1 MALPGRA
8 GMPKRVVDLRE
19 QRAILDIA
27 SYGRRGPGHRPLT
40 RAEVEHV
47 SRTVRRVPEVM
58 IKVSGGARSLRGV
71 QAHLDYIG
79 REGEGVIE
87 TDDGAQLH
95 EKGFEKALVKDWDLD
110 LDEHRRHTQR
120 AVAVGRKPP
129 KLVHNLV
136 FSMPK
141 STPPDKV
148 HAAVRKFATEK
159 FALQHR
165 YAMALHTDQ
174 GHPHVHVVV
183 KAVSEQGERLNIR
196 KATLR
201 EWRRDFA
208 QYLRELGVEANA
220 TERAVR
226 GKHETSKLDGSYRAE
241 QRGVSRHTRERV
253 DGVASDLLK
262 GSLRIE
268 PAKAKLLETRR
279 EVQRE
284 WRAVSQILVAEG
296 HPDLAAQVRD
306 FAARMPPPRTDREA
320 IADTLL
326 KHVHQARARERE
338 GPTR

>member
-8 GMPKRVVDLRE
+8 GMAKRVVDLRE
-19 QRAILDIA
+19 QRPILNIA

-47 SRTVRRVPEVM
+47 SRTARRFPEVM

-71 QAHLDYIG
+71 QTHLDYIG

-87 TDDGAQLH
+87 TDDGARLQ
-95 EKGFEKALVKDWDLD
+95 EKGFEKTLVKDWDLD
-110 LDEHRRHTQR
+110 LEEHRRHTQR
-120 AVAVGRKPP
+120 AVAGGRKPP

-141 STPPDKV
+141 GTPPDKV

-183 KAVSEQGERLNIR
+183 KAASEQGERLNIR

-201 EWRRDFA
+201 EWRQDFA
-208 QYLRELGVEANA
+208 RYLRDLGVEANA

-226 GKHETSKLDGSYRAE
+226 GEVRA
-241 QRGVSRHTRERV
+241 QKAAVTHRAMMRGASTLWRERTQA
-253 DGVASDLLK
+253 VARELAS
-262 GSLRIE
+262 GGLRSE
-268 PAKAKLLETRR
+268 PGRERLGDTRR
-279 EVQRE
+279 DVVRGWNAMAQLLDEQGHRE
-284 WRAVSQILVAEG
+284 
-296 HPDLAAQVRD
+296 LATVVRR
-306 FAARMPPPRTDREA
+306 FVERMPPARTEKEVIAHQIGSRVRAHSIEDRS
-320 IADTLL
+320 
-326 KHVHQARARERE
+326 
-338 GPTR
+338 PTR

>member
-1 MALPGRA
+1 
-8 GMPKRVVDLRE
+8 MPKRVVDLRD
-19 QRAILDIA
+19 QKPLLDVA
-27 SYGRRGPGHRPLT
+27 SYGRRGPGHRALT
-40 RAEVEHV
+40 KAEAAHV

-58 IKVSGGARSLRGV
+58 IKVSGGARTLRGV
-71 QAHLDYIG
+71 RSHLDYIG
-79 REGEGVIE
+79 REGQGEVETDEGVRL
-87 TDDGAQLH
+87 Q
-95 EKGFEKALVKDWDLD
+95 EKGFEKDLVKDWDLD
-110 LDEHRRHTQR
+110 LEAHRRYTER
-120 AVAVGRKPP
+120 AIAAGGKPP

-136 FSMPK
+136 FSMPRG
-141 STPPDKV
+141 TPPEKLLK
-148 HAAVRKFATEK
+148 AVRTFAREK

-165 YAMALHTDQ
+165 YALALHTDQ

-183 KAVSEQGERLNIR
+183 KAESEQGVRLNIR

-208 QYLRELGVEANA
+208 HYLRELGVEANA

-226 GKHETSKLDGSYRAE
+226 GKRETSKLDGIYRAE
-241 QRGVSRHTRERV
+241 QRGVSRHTREQV
-253 DGVASDLLK
+253 DGVAGDLLK

-279 EVQRE
+279 EVQRG
-284 WRAVSQILVAEG
+284 WRAVSEILVAEG

-320 IADTLL
+320 IAEALL
-326 KHVHQARARERE
+326 KHVRQLRARE

>member
-1 MALPGRA
+1 
-8 GMPKRVVDLRE
+8 MPKRVVDLRE
-19 QRAILDIA
+19 QRALLDIA

-47 SRTVRRVPEVM
+47 SRTARRVPEVM

-71 QAHLDYIG
+71 RAHLDYIG
-79 REGEGVIE
+79 REGEGVVE
-87 TDDGAQLH
+87 TDDGARLQ

-120 AVAVGRKPP
+120 AVGVGRKPP

-141 STPPDKV
+141 GTPPDKV
-148 HAAVRKFATEK
+148 HAAVRTFAREK

-165 YAMALHTDQ
+165 YALALHTDQ

-183 KAVSEQGERLNIR
+183 KAESEQGVRLNIR

-208 QYLRELGVEANA
+208 QYLRELGIEANA

-226 GKHETSKLDGSYRAE
+226 GKRESAKLDGIYRAE
-241 QRGVSRHTRERV
+241 RRGVSRHTRERV
-253 DGVASDLLK
+253 DGVAGDVLK

-279 EVQRE
+279 EVQRG
-284 WRAVSQILVAEG
+284 WRAVSEILVAEG

-306 FAARMPPPRTDREA
+306 FAARMPPP
-320 IADTLL
+320 
-326 KHVHQARARERE
+326 
-338 GPTR
+338 

>member
-1 MALPGRA
+1 
-8 GMPKRVVDLRE
+8 MPKRVVDLRDE
-19 QRAILDIA
+19 KPLLDVV

-40 RAEVEHV
+40 HAEVAHV

-58 IKVSGGARSLRGV
+58 IKVSGGARTLRGV
-71 QAHLDYIG
+71 QSHLDYIG
-79 REGEGVIE
+79 REGKGEVE
-87 TDDGAQLH
+87 TDEGGRLR
-95 EKGFEKALVKDWDLD
+95 ERGFEKALVEDWDLD
-110 LDEHRRHTQR
+110 LEVPRYTARAIAAGRR
-120 AVAVGRKPP
+120 PP

-136 FSMPK
+136 FSMPFG
-141 STPPDKV
+141 TPPEKLLK
-148 HAAVRKFATEK
+148 AVRTFAREK

-165 YAMALHTDQ
+165 YVLALHTDQ

-183 KAVSEQGERLNIR
+183 KAESEQGVRLNIR

-208 QYLRELGVEANA
+208 QYIRELGIEANA

-226 GKHETSKLDGSYRAE
+226 GKRESVKLDGIYRAE
-241 QRGVSRHTRERV
+241 QRGLSRRTRERV
-253 DGVASDLLK
+253 DDVAGDVLK
-262 GSLRIE
+262 GSLRNE

-279 EVQRE
+279 EVQRG
-284 WRAVSQILVAEG
+284 WRAVSEILVAEG

>member
-1 MALPGRA
+1 
-8 GMPKRVVDLRE
+8 MPKRVVDLRGD
-19 QRAILDIA
+19 QKALLDVA

-40 RAEVEHV
+40 KAEIEHV

-58 IKVSGGARSLRGV
+58 IKVSGGARTLRGV
-71 QAHLDYIG
+71 RSHLDYIG
-79 REGEGVIE
+79 REGRGEVE
-87 TDDGAQLH
+87 TDEGIRLQ
-95 EKGFEKALVKDWDLD
+95 ERGFEKDLTRDWDLD
-110 LDEHRRHTQR
+110 LEAPRYTAR
-120 AVAVGRKPP
+120 AIAAGRKPP

-136 FSMPK
+136 FSMPRG
-141 STPPDKV
+141 TPPDKFLK
-148 HAAVRKFATEK
+148 AVRTFAREK

-165 YAMALHTDQ
+165 YALALHTDQ

-183 KAVSEQGERLNIR
+183 KAESEQGVRLNIR

-208 QYLRELGVEANA
+208 HYLRELGVEANA

-226 GKHETSKLDGSYRAE
+226 GKRESAKLDGIYRAE
-241 QRGVSRHTRERV
+241 RRGVSRHTRERV

-279 EVQRE
+279 EVQRG
-284 WRAVSQILVAEG
+284 WQAVSEILVAEG
-296 HPDLAAQVRD
+296 QSELAAQVRA
-306 FAARMPPPRTDREA
+306 FAARMSPPRTDREA
-320 IADTLL
+320 IAEALL
-326 KHVHQARARERE
+326 KHVRQLRARD

>member
-1 MALPGRA
+1 
-8 GMPKRVVDLRE
+8 MPKRVVDLRGD
-19 QRAILDIA
+19 QKALLDVA
-27 SYGRRGPGHRPLT
+27 SCGRRGPEHGPLT
-40 RAEVEHV
+40 KEEIEHV

-58 IKVSGGARSLRGV
+58 IKVSGGARTLRGV
-71 QAHLDYIG
+71 RSHLDYIG
-79 REGEGVIE
+79 REGKGEVE
-87 TDDGAQLH
+87 TDDSARLR
-95 EKGFEKALVKDWDLD
+95 ERGFERDLVKDWDLD
-110 LDEHRRHTQR
+110 LDVPRYTAR
-120 AVAVGRKPP
+120 AIAAGRKPP

-141 STPPDKV
+141 GTPPEKLLK
-148 HAAVRKFATEK
+148 AVRTFAREN

-165 YAMALHTDQ
+165 YALALHTDQ

-183 KAVSEQGERLNIR
+183 KAESEQGIRLNIR

-208 QYLRELGVEANA
+208 HYLRELGVEANA

-226 GKHETSKLDGSYRAE
+226 GKRESAKLDGIYRAE
-241 QRGVSRHTRERV
+241 QRGVSRRTRERV
-253 DGVASDLLK
+253 DAVARDVVK

-279 EVQRE
+279 EVQRG
-284 WRAVSQILVAEG
+284 WRAVSEILVAEG
-296 HPDLAAQVRD
+296 HPDLGAQVRD

-320 IADTLL
+320 IAEALL
-326 KHVHQARARERE
+326 KHVRQLRARE

>member
-1 MALPGRA
+1 MALPGRP

-47 SRTVRRVPEVM
+47 ARTVRRVPEVM

-71 QAHLDYIG
+71 QTHLDYIG

-87 TDDGAQLH
+87 TDDGAQLQ
-95 EKGFEKALVKDWDLD
+95 EKGFEKTLVKDWDLD
-110 LDEHRRHTQR
+110 LEEHRRHTQW

-141 STPPDKV
+141 GAPPDKV
-148 HAAVRKFATEK
+148 YAAVRKFATEK

-201 EWRRDFA
+201 EWRQDFA
-208 QYLRELGVEANA
+208 RYLCDLGVAANA

-226 GKHETSKLDGSYRAE
+226 GKRESPKLHGIYRAA

-253 DGVASDLLK
+253 DGVA
-262 GSLRIE
+262 R
-268 PAKAKLLETRR
+268 
-279 EVQRE
+279 
-284 WRAVSQILVAEG
+284 
-296 HPDLAAQVRD
+296 
-306 FAARMPPPRTDREA
+306 
-320 IADTLL
+320 
-326 KHVHQARARERE
+326 
-338 GPTR
+338 